1 MNSETLFPVWVA
13 LNSKYQ
19 IPAATSAVAGPIQRV
34 AWVREAEFL
43 GIICLS

>member
-1 MNSETLFPVWVA
+1 MDAATPIPVWVA
-13 LNSKYQ
+13 PNSKYH

-43 GIICLS
+43 GPESFV